1 MKKIK
6 LVIFDMDGLMF
17 ETGRLAYRA
26 YLRAAEEYDFEVC
39 QEVYYYLTGR
49 TEADIRIG
57 MQELYGNQVP
67 TDQWREAMNRQ
78 KEVILAEEKRVFKK
92 PGLLELLEALKKQD
106 CLIAVA
112 SSSSKEKIK
121 AYFEMEQMPD
131 WFDTV
136 VSGDQVQKGKPD
148 PEIFLTA
155 CQQLGVKPEE
165 ALVLEDSLA
174 GIKAAKQAEIPAFL
188 IADDLSALPVKKN
201 GKYPLLKQPK
211 LEQEVAAQVKT
222 FSDLT
227 KVKDWLVVNHF
238 SWD

>member
-49 TEADIRIG
+49 TEADIRKG
-57 MQELYGNQVP
+57 MQELYGSTVP
-67 TDQWREAMNRQ
+67 TNRWRAAMNRQ

-112 SSSSKEKIK
+112 SSSSKEKSRRTLKWNRCQIGLIR
-121 AYFEMEQMPD
+121 
-131 WFDTV
+131 WF
-136 VSGDQVQKGKPD
+136 
-148 PEIFLTA
+148 L
-155 CQQLGVKPEE
+155 
-165 ALVLEDSLA
+165 
-174 GIKAAKQAEIPAFL
+174 GIKCERANL
-188 IADDLSALPVKKN
+188 IQKS
-201 GKYPLLKQPK
+201 
-211 LEQEVAAQVKT
+211 
-222 FSDLT
+222 F
-227 KVKDWLVVNHF
+227 
-238 SWD
+238 